1 MWRTR
6 AGARARE
13 RRASRGWRA
22 KWMARARTRGAP
34 RAWTRAWHWGED
46 GRDPEEKRT
55 RAGRVSSCH
64 GCHAASG
71 DSSFDPEKR
80 STPSQK
86 AKKQKPFRSLPKFSL
101 VGRENSERLDGVDHS
116 DERARVVVRRVRRRV
131 GVAGSIRRRVS
142 APPARGLGRVE
153 PGVELASGAGLGVSP
168 SRFGSVGV
176 AERNGRQHPPGRGER
191 LLRLLRGDPQRNRR
205 APCRAGVETAVHGR
219 GRGRG
224 GVRVRDASARSPR
237 ARVVRR
243 EARARPSRRQDARRA
258 QKRDGERRGATR
270 KPGAS
275 RHTHGRETPD

>member
-46 GRDPEEKRT
+46 GRDRNKKNAHAPGVCLRATVAT
-55 RAGRVSSCH
+55 RRQATRRLTQKSARPRLKKPKSKNRFGL
-64 GCHAASG
+64 AS
-71 DSSFDPEKR
+71 
-80 STPSQK
+80 T
-86 AKKQKPFRSLPKFSL
+86 KFS
-101 VGRENSERLDGVDHS
+101 RENSERLDGVDHS

-131 GVAGSIRRRVS
+131 GVAGSIRHRVS

-224 GVRVRDASARSPR
+224 GVRVRDASASSPR